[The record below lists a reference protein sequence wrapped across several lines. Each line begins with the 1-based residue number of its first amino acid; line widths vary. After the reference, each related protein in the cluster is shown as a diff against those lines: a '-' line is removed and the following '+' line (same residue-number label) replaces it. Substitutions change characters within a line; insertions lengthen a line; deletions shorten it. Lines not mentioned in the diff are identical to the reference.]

1 MKHVVPNLKYD
12 DSVQVKHCSD
22 DKIYMRSCMN
32 GILLAIKV
40 AATSSD
46 LTLYT
51 WLNLKDARTDN
62 NYKKCTLQELL
73 SNCQSDEFYGE
84 INEFDS
90 FEEGYEFYK
99 QDKKIEYEFM
109 SAILNQLN
117 ITRGIKND

>member
-22 DKIYMRSCMN
+22 DKIYMRSCLS

-40 AATSSD
+40 VTNNVNASY
-46 LTLYT
+46 YT
-51 WLNLKDARTDN
+51 WLSLKYGKTEP
-62 NYKKCTLQELL
+62 NYIRETLQDLL
-73 SNCQSDEFYGE
+73 SYCESDEFFSE

-99 QDKKIEYEFM
+99 ERKQ
-109 SAILNQLN
+109 
-117 ITRGIKND
+117 